1 MAEPAPE
8 PAVPDIYGD
17 LMEEPSESFM
27 NKPVVWYSA
36 AGVVAATVL
45 TVVLMQPEDAPAT
58 TARPV
63 LSW

>member
-1 MAEPAPE
+1 M
-8 PAVPDIYGD
+8 PDIYGD
-17 LMEEPSESFM
+17 LMEEPSESFL